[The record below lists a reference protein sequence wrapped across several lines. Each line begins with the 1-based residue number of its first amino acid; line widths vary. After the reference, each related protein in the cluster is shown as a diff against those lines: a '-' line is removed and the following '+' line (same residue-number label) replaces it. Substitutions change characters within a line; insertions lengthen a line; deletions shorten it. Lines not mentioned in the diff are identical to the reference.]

1 MLVPL
6 NATVVDR
13 LVPAIAT
20 YPQYAHIWG
29 KVPDFLRRLSISA
42 VAVVACWLVGLALGE
57 SFEPFAFMLGFGGGL
72 YWFWAPIYWASLKNR
87 RFRKYPYW
95 GFWEGQIVDAY
106 VTEEP
111 IGREETVNDRGDLV
125 IVENRERRINVEVED
140 ETGYYQTIQVPLKRE
155 HKGLVPGL
163 AVQMIVFSDR
173 PDLSRIVDSSD
184 LFVPARRLW
193 VSDYPILQRE
203 AFGEVAAQLGR
214 SRGPGEAG
222 ASAPRRRR
230 PPAAA
235 APRSPRPKRPEQSD
249 LALRRP
255 RSPRGGDGYGGD
267 GPGGRYRDAPAYPDD
282 QGYPDDQNYSDYS
295 DYPDDRGYR
304 RDRDD
309 WRS

>member
-1 MLVPL
+1 MLIPL
-6 NATVVDR
+6 NAAVVDR

-20 YPQYAHIWG
+20 YPQYTHIWG

-42 VAVVACWLVGLALGE
+42 VAVVVCWLVGLALGE
-57 SFEPFAFMLGFGGGL
+57 SFEPFAFMLGFGAGL

-140 ETGYYQTIQVPLKRE
+140 ETGYYQTVQVPLKRE
-155 HKGLVPGL
+155 HKGLVAGL

-184 LFVPARRLW
+184 LYVPARRLW
-193 VSDYPILQRE
+193 VSDYPVVQRE
-203 AFGEVAAQLGR
+203 AFAEVAAQLGR
-214 SRGPGEAG
+214 SRDPAG
-222 ASAPRRRR
+222 MTQPRRRR
-230 PPAAA
+230 SGGPSRSTAPRSGRSERSDLALR
-235 APRSPRPKRPEQSD
+235 PRSPRPDGEFYD
-249 LALRRP
+249 
-255 RSPRGGDGYGGD
+255 DGYGDYGD
-267 GPGGRYRDAPAYPDD
+267 RYGNDQDYRDYR
-282 QGYPDDQNYSDYS
+282 DYS
-295 DYPDDRGYR
+295 DNPDYREDRSYR
-304 RDRDD
+304 RDRPY
-309 WRS
+309 

>member
-1 MLVPL
+1 MLIPL
-6 NATVVDR
+6 NAAVVDR

-57 SFEPFAFMLGFGGGL
+57 SFEPFAFMLGFGAGL

-155 HKGLVPGL
+155 HKGLAAGL

-184 LFVPARRLW
+184 LYVPARRLW
-193 VSDYPILQRE
+193 VSDYPVVQRE
-203 AFGEVAAQLGR
+203 TFAEISAQLGR
-214 SRGPGEAG
+214 SRDSVNGPTQN
-222 ASAPRRRR
+222 RRRR
-230 PPAAA
+230 SSGPSRPAPRSNRSDLALR
-235 APRSPRPKRPEQSD
+235 PRSPRP
-249 LALRRP
+249 
-255 RSPRGGDGYGGD
+255 GGEFYDDGDDDYGDRYGED
-267 GPGGRYRDAPAYPDD
+267 RDYRDYRDD
-282 QGYPDDQNYSDYS
+282 S
-295 DYPDDRGYR
+295 DYPEDRDYP
-304 RDRDD
+304 RDR
-309 WRS
+309 RY

>member
-1 MLVPL
+1 MLIPL
-6 NATVVDR
+6 NAAVVDR

-20 YPQYAHIWG
+20 YPQYTHIWG

-42 VAVVACWLVGLALGE
+42 VAVVVCWLVGLALGE
-57 SFEPFAFMLGFGGGL
+57 SFEPFAFMLGFGAGL

-163 AVQMIVFSDR
+163 AVQMVVFSDR

-184 LFVPARRLW
+184 LYVPARRLW
-193 VSDYPILQRE
+193 VSDYPVVQRE
-203 AFGEVAAQLGR
+203 TFAEISAQLGR
-214 SRGPGEAG
+214 SRDPVNGP
-222 ASAPRRRR
+222 PQNRRRR
-230 PPAAA
+230 SSGPSRPAPRSNRSDLALR
-235 APRSPRPKRPEQSD
+235 PRSPRPDGEFY
-249 LALRRP
+249 
-255 RSPRGGDGYGGD
+255 GDGYGDYGD
-267 GPGGRYRDAPAYPDD
+267 RYGDD
-282 QGYPDDQNYSDYS
+282 QDYRNYRDYS
-295 DYPDDRGYR
+295 DNPDYPEDRDYP
-304 RDRDD
+304 RDR
-309 WRS
+309 RY